1 MFADNNHAGDSVGR
15 SYGDEWLDVTNEA
28 IQKVPSAP
36 HLDRMK
42 RP

>member
-1 MFADNNHAGDSVGR
+1 MFADKNLAGDSVGR
-15 SYGDEWLDVTNEA
+15 PYGDEWLDVKNKA
-28 IQKVPSAP
+28 IHKVRSAP